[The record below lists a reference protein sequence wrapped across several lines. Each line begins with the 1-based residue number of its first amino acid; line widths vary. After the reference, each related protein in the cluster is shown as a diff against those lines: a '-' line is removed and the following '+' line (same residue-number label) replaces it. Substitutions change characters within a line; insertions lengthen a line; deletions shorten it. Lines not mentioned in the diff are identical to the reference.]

1 MKTLAT
7 LIALSALGGTLALV
21 GCDRSEETA
30 TPSAPPAAAAVAL
43 PANLVV
49 AQAPAN
55 AQDLAAIKATAKD
68 GDAVVVTGWVGGSE
82 SPIAKNRAL
91 LTLADKSLPNCAAS
105 PMDTCKTPWDSCC
118 EPKDVI
124 TGKTAT
130 VQVVD
135 AQGKPLA
142 ATLEAVAGLKPL
154 SQVTVAGT
162 ARRPAGGDS
171 LVIEA
176 KEIHVTP

>member
-1 MKTLAT
+1 MKKLAT
-7 LIALSALGGTLALV
+7 LITLSALGTLILA
-21 GCDRSEETA
+21 GCNRGEETA
-30 TPSAPPAAAAVAL
+30 TTTAAPAAL

-55 AQDLAAIKATAKD
+55 AQDLAAVKATAKD

-135 AQGKPLA
+135 SQGKPLA
-142 ATLEAVAGLKPL
+142 ATLESIAGLKPL
-154 SQVTVAGT
+154 SQITVAGT
-162 ARRPAGGDS
+162 AHRPADGSTMTID
-171 LVIEA
+171 A
-176 KEIHVTP
+176 KEIFVH